1 MSQFPPPVPPN
12 PPSSFNS
19 AAAPSAVF
27 DDSSSSD
34 AVLPEKPQTRLVG
47 AGIVTDAWRLM
58 AANYGLLLGVVAVW
72 AGIAIASAL
81 VSLAL
86 EQMHALLSS
95 AWELL
100 TFFLLDVPLL
110 AGVVMIGVR
119 LARGERPA
127 FDAMFDGF
135 RAYGPVVLIG
145 FVRQLIIS
153 AGLAVV
159 VVPVVGLLL
168 LTGFSR
174 GQLPL
179 VMVLGMSIALL
190 AAMGIYLFLA
200 ARLFFADV
208 MYLDQTGPRPRP
220 MDAIRLSWRITG
232 PVTFTLVLLGLLGS
246 LIALGTTL
254 LLIIG
259 LFLLGAPL
267 LIAMFGITVR
277 RMIESLDRPVCNH
290 CGFDT
295 SATTQPRCPECG
307 RGAWRY
313 TRVVPQGVATMPPPV
328 VAG

>member
-19 AAAPSAVF
+19 AAATAAVF
-27 DDSSSSD
+27 DDSSSGD

-47 AGIVTDAWRLM
+47 AGIMTDAWRLM

-86 EQMHALLSS
+86 EQMHTLLSS

-145 FVRQLIIS
+145 FIRQLIIT
-153 AGLAVV
+153 AGVFIALIPIIAVA
-159 VVPVVGLLL
+159 L
-168 LTGFSR
+168 LTGFTGGR
-174 GQLPL
+174 GPVGFLL
-179 VMVLGMSIALL
+179 VGMIVGFVLAVGV
-190 AAMGIYLFLA
+190 YLFLA

-208 MYLDQTGPRPRP
+208 MYLDQTGPKPRP

-246 LIALGTTL
+246 LIALGTAL
-254 LLIIG
+254 MLIIG

-277 RMIESLDRPVCNH
+277 RMVESLDRPVCNH
-290 CGFDT
+290 CGFDI
-295 SATTQPRCPECG
+295 SASTQPRCAECG
-307 RGAWRY
+307 RTPWRY
-313 TRVVPQGVATMPPPV
+313 TRVSA
-328 VAG
+328 